1 MNRATYDIKPHPYI
15 TRTHQGRFSAKAT
28 RYHAWLEHARRM
40 RITFPPHGANIT
52 FIIAMPKGWGKHK
65 RLLTCGAAHET
76 VPDLSNILKG
86 LEDAV
91 YHKNHKD
98 PAMRNDKTISSY
110 GKIEKIWGVKG
121 KIVIS

>member
-1 MNRATYDIKPHPYI
+1 MNSVTYDLKPTPYI

-40 RITFPPHGANIT
+40 RITFPPQRANIM
-52 FIIAMPKGWGKHK
+52 FIIPMPPSWNKHK
-65 RLLTCGAAHET
+65 RLLMCGAAHET

-98 PAMRNDKTISSY
+98 PAMRNDKVISSY
-110 GKIEKIWGVKG
+110 GKLEKIWGTTAA
-121 KIVIS
+121 IIIS